1 MHTKF
6 FDKEHCFKTYSTF
19 TLLLNYFCCRNP
31 TLETMVHCME
41 MIQLEYKF
49 SDKIFVSAD
58 KYFSLYTIAL
68 FLAIKILSWQ
78 VLWCYVPRWNRKD
91 SFLEKN
97 KRKLWLT
104 VYCVSGVEKLYRYLW
119 FQCVCD
125 LVNWTK
131 WSLLGVITCHGQNRQ
146 PAQEVRFSVS
156 FSFLISKSLS
166 HSWNLWALPFFLN
179 SYLGIIPLLTSNFVL
194 CNQPI

>member
-1 MHTKF
+1 MHAKF
-6 FDKEHCFKTYSTF
+6 FDKEQCFKTYSTL
-19 TLLLNYFCCRNP
+19 TLLLNDFSCREP

-41 MIQLEYKF
+41 TIQLEYKF
-49 SDKIFVSAD
+49 SDKTFVSSD

-91 SFLEKN
+91 PFQQNTIGNYDL
-97 KRKLWLT
+97 
-104 VYCVSGVEKLYRYLW
+104 YCVPGVEKLYLW

-125 LVNWTK
+125 LFNWTK
-131 WSLLGVITCHGQNRQ
+131 WSLTGAITY
-146 PAQEVRFSVS
+146 QEVRFSVS
-156 FSFLISKSLS
+156 CLISKSLR
-166 HSWNLWALPFFLN
+166 HSWNLWRALPFFLN
-179 SYLGIIPLLTSNFVL
+179 LYLGIIPLLTSNFVL